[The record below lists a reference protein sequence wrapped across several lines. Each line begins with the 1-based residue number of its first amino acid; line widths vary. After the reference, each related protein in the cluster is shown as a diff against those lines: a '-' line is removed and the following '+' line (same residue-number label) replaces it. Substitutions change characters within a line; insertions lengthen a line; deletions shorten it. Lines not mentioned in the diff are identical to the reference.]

1 MHYPGSTEFY
11 EDRRAHLLNSL
22 LKWTVALGGFA
33 YVPSLLACIHDGL
46 FTLAAIDT
54 LAYAVLALVFF
65 SERTTYHTRLVTAVL
80 TTLLLG
86 AAVLFNTGTDGAGH
100 VWLICSAFVA
110 ALFGRVRVTVFAIA
124 ATQLIVIL
132 YAALSATGII
142 AHDVSAISLFA
153 IAANMLLVSTV
164 LALIT
169 FHLLESLRTE
179 MQGQEDTLKL
189 LDHRVKNNL
198 QSIES
203 LVAMHGTGSEED
215 DALSRRIR
223 AVSAANELLLADPGA
238 SCVELD
244 ELLRT
249 IADPTRVRAS
259 GSSRLR
265 IPAER
270 MTEVAIGI
278 SDLLDILDD
287 AAPLKLELGREI
299 TVSTTSALP
308 DPRTL
313 NARLETSLVPTDW
326 RFTFDT
332 RGGLHTLHV
341 RTPALTGNTASTRPT
356 RTSRVEHDVR
366 PRRPRVEYAATR

>member
-11 EDRRAHLLNSL
+11 EDRRAQLLNSL

-33 YVPSLLACIHDGL
+33 YVPSLLACLHDGL
-46 FTLAAIDT
+46 YSLAAIDT
-54 LAYAVLALVFF
+54 VAYLVLAVMFF
-65 SERTTYHTRLVTAVL
+65 SERTTYHMRLVTAVL

-124 ATQLIVIL
+124 ATQLIVVL
-132 YAALSATGII
+132 YAALSAIGII
-142 AHDVSAISLFA
+142 DHDVSAISLFA

-198 QSIES
+198 QLIES
-203 LVAMHGTGSEED
+203 LVAMHGRGSEED

-223 AVSAANELLLADPGA
+223 AVSAANELLLADPGN
-238 SCVELD
+238 SRVDLD
-244 ELLRT
+244 ELLRAV
-249 IADPTRVRAS
+249 ADPMRVRIT
-259 GSSRLR
+259 GRYRLPV
-265 IPAER
+265 PAER
-270 MTEVAIGI
+270 MTEVAIGV

-287 AAPLKLELGREI
+287 AAPLELELGREI
-299 TVSTTSALP
+299 TLSAGTALP
-308 DPRTL
+308 DRQTL
-313 NARLETSLVPTDW
+313 KTRLETSLVPADW
-326 RFTFDT
+326 HFTVGR
-332 RGGLHTLHV
+332 RGVLHTLHV
-341 RTPALTGNTASTRPT
+341 RSPHLTGEIADTRPT
-356 RTSRVEHDVR
+356 RTAHAKRGLR
-366 PRRPRVEYAATR
+366 ARRPRVEYAATR